1 MLLKNSLREGVLYS
15 MAHVYV
21 GRDSSA
27 NMKVGWGGGGE
38 GGRVVVLERN
48 GVSLCTCVE
57 GKIPHHKSW
66 GRGIGNYR
74 ACLYK

>member
-27 NMKVGWGGGGE
+27 NMKVGGGGRWWVDE
-38 GGRVVVLERN
+38 MSGGIRKE
-48 GVSLCTCVE
+48 
-57 GKIPHHKSW
+57 W
-66 GRGIGNYR
+66 GYPF
-74 ACLYK
+74 AHV